1 MYSHILIPVALDHE
15 AVLPAKIATARR
27 LLADGGRITL
37 LTVLEDIP
45 GFVAEFVTVSSE
57 NHLTAK
63 IRGRLEEVA
72 SDDAAISCDVIT
84 GKPGVA
90 IVQYASANGVDM
102 IVMGSHRPG
111 IEDYFL
117 GSTAA
122 RVTRRAGC
130 SVMVL
135 RGDD

>member
-1 MYSHILIPVALDHE
+1 MTQHILIPVALDHE
-15 AVLPAKIATARR
+15 AVLPAKIGTAKR
-27 LLADGGRITL
+27 LLDEGGRITL
-37 LTVLEDIP
+37 LTVLEEIP

-57 NHLTAK
+57 NHLTQK
-63 IRGRLEEVA
+63 IRSRLEE
-72 SDDAAISCDVIT
+72 AAAGDPTISCAVVT

-90 IVQYASANGVDM
+90 IVRFAAANDVDM
-102 IVMGSHRPG
+102 IVMGSRRPG

-122 RVTRRAGC
+122 RVTRRANC

-135 RGDD
+135 RADD